1 MPPRVAKAS
10 SKEGAAQAAP
20 PVPDFEEL
28 EMIMAEDK
36 GNIYPAQV
44 IKKVESDGHGPATAQ
59 YFIHYKGWARKYDTW
74 VQPNQICKKGDVE
87 AERRLQQFSEAKTP
101 KVKGGASSKRDA
113 ATEGGDASSEHAIKR
128 KSNSELEQEEREL
141 KRNRLLLSSSDL
153 LQEDDADMAVAQRMD
168 IPLPLKRHLVD
179 EWSLIA
185 QQDPR
190 RLLKLPRKASVEVLL
205 GDFLE
210 SCEEGAKMSEEQLA
224 SYRDFFQ
231 GLMLYFNRA
240 LPTILLYRYER
251 EQYTAAMSVLSELTP
266 SGVYGAE
273 HLLRLFVRL
282 PKLLSGIFDAQNEV
296 SQVWTKTGAFLKWV
310 DFALLPAPPSRRRFI
325 SHTLFST
332 LLSPPHPSSTQP
344 RFLQKNM
351 AKYIAIEDYV
361 PEAEAMVIEV
371 PAGPKTRNAAER
383 RK

>member
-1 MPPRVAKAS
+1 MPKNVKAK
-10 SKEGAAQAAP
+10 EDAP
-20 PVPDFEEL
+20 PNFEEL
-28 EMIMAEDK
+28 EVIMAEDK

-44 IKKVESDGHGPATAQ
+44 VKKVEGDGPANAQ

-74 VQPNQICKKGDVE
+74 VQPNQICKKGDIE

-101 KVKGGASSKRDA
+101 KVKSSKKDTA
-113 ATEGGDASSEHAIKR
+113 AEGGDSSSSSDHGIKR
-128 KSNSELEQEEREL
+128 KSNAELEQEEREL

-205 GDFLE
+205 GEFLE
-210 SCEEGAKMSEEQLA
+210 SLEESKLSEEQQA
-224 SYRDFFQ
+224 SYKDFFQ
-231 GLMLYFNRA
+231 GLSLYFDRA

-251 EQYTAAMSVLSELTP
+251 EQYTAATTVLSDLTP
-266 SGVYGAE
+266 SGIYGAE

-296 SQVWTKTGAFLKWV
+296 SQVWTKTGAFLKCV
-310 DFALLPAPPSRRRFI
+310 CPLLYFSLLLTLSCCKCLLLPPPRRY
-325 SHTLFST
+325 
-332 LLSPPHPSSTQP
+332 
-344 RFLQKNM
+344 LQKNM
-351 AKYIAIEDYV
+351 ARYIAIEDYV

-371 PAGPKTRNAAER
+371 PAGPKTRHAAER